1 MQRAAELHRTFV
13 RHLTVG
19 LQTTPSD
26 LGIANPLLA
35 TSPDSAIDEFAE
47 IGPSWSVIAQG
58 SGDLGQRLQRMFQ
71 TQLSDH
77 LRLLVIG
84 ADCPDLP
91 RTAVEQAWQR
101 LDSADV
107 VLGPA
112 SDGGY
117 YLLGLRGPWQPWMSH
132 LFREIA
138 WSQADVADTTR
149 QRIADQG
156 RSLFELQTR
165 HDVDTLADLQRLVQ
179 RLAADRSTDHLADD
193 DRNQRLLE
201 NIAAIVPDQ
210 VAAWTSGRQRRSQDN
225 CAQDNLRSSS

>member
-1 MQRAAELHRTFV
+1 MQSAADLHRTFV
-13 RHLTVG
+13 RHLT
-19 LQTTPSD
+19 LRLHTTPSD
-26 LGIANPLLA
+26 PGIANPLLA
-35 TSPDSAIDEFAE
+35 TSPDSAIGEFAE

-71 TQLSDH
+71 TQMSEN

-91 RTAVEQAWQR
+91 RTAVEEAWQQ

-117 YLLGLRGPWQPWMSH
+117 YLLGLRGPWQPWMSR
-132 LFREIA
+132 LFSEIT

-149 QRIADQG
+149 QRIAEQG
-156 RSLFELQTR
+156 RSLFELETR

-179 RLAADRSTDHLADD
+179 RLAADHPTDNPTAADM
-193 DRNQRLLE
+193 NQRLLE

-210 VAAWTSGRQRRSQDN
+210 VAAWTSGEQPGSQDN
-225 CAQDNLRSSS
+225 RSHDNLRSSS